1 MTEQTKRPGLTRER
15 ILVGAI
21 ALADEIGIEALTI
34 RRLAKAL
41 AVKPMAI
48 YHHIA
53 SKDEIIDGMVD
64 IVFSEIDLPPT
75 DGEWTAAIRIRCMS
89 LRSVLAHHPW
99 APPLM
104 ESREVPAPATLR
116 HHDAVLGCFLRGGL
130 SYELTAH
137 AYAVLDSYL
146 YGFALQDAYLPG
158 DGGQDIAD
166 LAEDMIETTMADY
179 PSLAAFTT
187 QHVIK
192 PGYAFGNSFE
202 FGLDL
207 ILDGISRAATLSD

>member
-1 MTEQTKRPGLTRER
+1 MTAQIKRQGLTRER
-15 ILVGAI
+15 ILLGAI

-34 RRLAKAL
+34 RRLATAL
-41 AVKPMAI
+41 EVKPMAI
-48 YHHIA
+48 YHHIT

-64 IVFSEIDLPPT
+64 VIFAEIDLPPT
-75 DGEWTAAIRIRCMS
+75 DLEWTAAIRVRSLS
-89 LRSVLAHHPW
+89 LRAVLDRHPW

-104 ESREVPAPATLR
+104 ESREMPGPAALR

-137 AYAVLDSYL
+137 AYAVIDSYL
-146 YGFALQDAYLPG
+146 YGFALQEAYLPG
-158 DGGQDIAD
+158 DGGEDIAD
-166 LAEDMIETTMADY
+166 LAEDMVETTMADY
-179 PSLAAFTT
+179 PSLAAFTSD
-187 QHVIK
+187 HVLK

-207 ILDGISRAATLSD
+207 IIGGIAQAADQAA